1 MNLKS
6 KILEQLKKNPDELY
20 SFEDLLNLLSCEEKE
35 LQDVLN
41 TLEMDGIIYLT
52 KRKQKYCLGL
62 RKRQYLF
69 IEKS

>member
-35 LQDVLN
+35 LQGFN
-41 TLEMDGIIYLT
+41 CNI
-52 KRKQKYCLGL
+52 
-62 RKRQYLF
+62 
-69 IEKS
+69 